1 MRESKTIG
9 DIYVTHS
16 KFSLKGSTG
25 EKIFNI
31 IKNLT
36 PKQFI
41 DNGWKVKG
49 IGRIRYREIVH
60 QMCVVD
66 EVYDRRQAYAKEF
79 CNKEGWSVLDQLGIP

>member
-1 MRESKTIG
+1 MQDITIG

-49 IGRIRYREIVH
+49 I
-60 QMCVVD
+60 C
-66 EVYDRRQAYAKEF
+66 
-79 CNKEGWSVLDQLGIP
+79 